1 MKTLLLVDDDTALRS
16 QFAFAL
22 GGNYRVVEA
31 GSREQAYKIIE
42 EESIAIALVDLG
54 LPPYE
59 NSDREGQSIISKLL
73 FEQNSKVIVLT
84 GQDSPTYA
92 QELIELGVFDYLLK
106 PIEIP
111 TLLSALQRANFFIE
125 NEKKRKDE
133 NIQLSFSVDPKSG
146 LKASSEEA
154 QKQLLLSILNK
165 TNFNIYQSAKLLN
178 SSRENIYYFIK
189 KFHIERP
196 LD

>member
-1 MKTLLLVDDDTALRS
+1 MKTLLLVDDDKALRS

-22 GGNYRVVEA
+22 SGMYEIFEA
-31 GSREQAYKIIE
+31 ETKEEAYGIIQE
-42 EESIAIALVDLG
+42 KSISIALIDLG

-59 NSDREGQSIISKLL
+59 NSDVEGRAIISKLL

-106 PIEIP
+106 PIEMP
-111 TLLSALQRANFFIE
+111 TLLSALQRADFFIE
-125 NEKKRKDE
+125 NEKKREDE

-154 QKQLLLSILNK
+154 QKQLLISILNR

-189 KFHIERP
+189 KFQIERP